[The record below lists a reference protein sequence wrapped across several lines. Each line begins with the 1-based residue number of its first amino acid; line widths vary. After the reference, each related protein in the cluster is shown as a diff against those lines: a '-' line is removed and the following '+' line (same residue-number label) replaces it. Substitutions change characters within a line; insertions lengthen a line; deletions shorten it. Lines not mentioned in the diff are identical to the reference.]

1 MFPTRIERTG
11 TAAAE
16 VEAGA
21 VLGASPATL
30 AEQRR
35 IRADR
40 TYLLGAG
47 LLAESLG
54 VDTTYGL
61 TDAQVNMRRE
71 EYGPN
76 RLTEQRPAPD
86 GRLSATSC
94 AAVCSSS
101 CSPRP
106 SWPRWSSSSHGTW
119 RPRLLSRLAV
129 SLAPTAAHDHPQKQ
143 RTHLPRRVRHFA
155 ACGAVHAG
163 EGCVVVT
170 DEPQVAMVKGTRPT

>member
-76 RLTEQRPAPD
+76 RLTEQRPRAGWKALGDQLRSSLFLILLAAAELAAVVELEPRD
-86 GRLSATSC
+86 MATS
-94 AAVCSSS
+94 AA
-101 CSPRP
+101 
-106 SWPRWSSSSHGTW
+106 
-119 RPRLLSRLAV
+119 
-129 SLAPTAAHDHPQKQ
+129 
-143 RTHLPRRVRHFA
+143 
-155 ACGAVHAG
+155 
-163 EGCVVVT
+163 
-170 DEPQVAMVKGTRPT
+170 